1 MALTRRKFL
10 AGSGALVGGL
20 ALSSLGIDLSPVLAY
35 AEEMKKIDK
44 VKSAKQTYSLC
55 YYCSVTCGLICST
68 DTKTG
73 KIINIEGDPDHPISE
88 GTLCAK
94 GAGIFQTTAANEHRL
109 TKVLYR
115 APYSDKWE
123 GKNGIGRLP
132 KSPRRSRTTRDKG
145 FITKNSEGQVVNRLE
160 TIAHMGSSKLDN
172 EECWLDHGHDEVAR
186 ACPYRSSGPGL
197 TRATV
202 AALAESFGRGAM
214 TNHWIDLQNSDC
226 ILDYGQ

>member
-73 KIINIEGDPDHPISE
+73 QIINIEGDPDHPINE

-94 GAGIFQTTAANEHRL
+94 GAGIFQMTAANEHRL

-123 GKNGIGRLP
+123 VKKWDWAISQIANKI
-132 KSPRRSRTTRDKG
+132 KDTRDKG
-145 FITKNSEGQVVNRLE
+145 FITKNSDGKVVNRLE
-160 TIAHMGSSKLDN
+160 TIAHMGSSKVDN
-172 EECWLDHGHDEVAR
+172 EECWSITAMARSLGLVHIDHQAR
-186 ACPYRSSGPGL
+186 
-197 TRATV
+197 V
-202 AALAESFGRGAM
+202 
-214 TNHWIDLQNSDC
+214 
-226 ILDYGQ
+226 